1 MGSNYYNSR
10 QELIRKYVGEL
21 IDEGLNRMKDR
32 YLSDEMY
39 NLWLNHSERI
49 LEISTKDYNPEI
61 YLNYLRVVMSLD
73 IKLPPHQKISICLEY
88 LFGVFVWSI

>member
-32 YLSDEMY
+32 CLSDEMY

-73 IKLPPHQKISICLEY
+73 VKLPPHQKMSICLEY
-88 LFGVFVWSI
+88 LIGVLRII